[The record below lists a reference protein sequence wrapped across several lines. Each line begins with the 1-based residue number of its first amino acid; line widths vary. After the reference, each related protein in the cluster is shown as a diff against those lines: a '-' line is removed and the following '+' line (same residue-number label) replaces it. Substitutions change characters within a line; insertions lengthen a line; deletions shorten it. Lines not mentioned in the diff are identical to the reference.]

1 MPTPPSDWPR
11 ALALLDEA
19 LALPEPQRQA
29 WLDRTAASQPD
40 VLPLL
45 RKLLQAHDRVQAN
58 ELLATLPKLPP
69 QPLAD
74 RPPAAGQKGQRVG
87 PFELIEPLGQ
97 GGMGSV
103 WLARYADGRLKREV
117 AVKLPA
123 ASHNPSALNSLRE
136 RFARERDF
144 LAQLEHP
151 HIARLYDAGV
161 SDAGQPFLAMEYVAG
176 GQPIDRW
183 CDAQRLGIAQRLALF
198 QQVLA
203 AVAYAHQQL
212 VLHRDLKPGN
222 VLVDGQGQV
231 RLLDFGIARL
241 LPPTA
246 PPGDGGGDGAGADE
260 AGAFPVTAPV
270 DLTEQIGA
278 AFTLGHAA
286 PEQLQQGALS
296 TATDV
301 YALGVMLYQLLTGL
315 SPYQPTRDTRG
326 ALEDAVLLAT
336 PEAPSGRVLGGDA
349 LVARQTNAAALRQ
362 ALRGDLDTITAKALK
377 KNPAERYPTVA
388 ALADD
393 LRRHLARLPISA
405 RPDSWAY
412 RARLFVARHRL
423 AVAATALASVAL
435 VTTAGVAAW
444 QAQASAA
451 NAAIANKEAARAN
464 AAQKFFAGLLAKA
477 DPEQNLSLTR
487 VEREGID
494 SALAIA
500 EAQLSQTPETLALVL
515 RQIGEIYIRNDI
527 PAKNLPLQRRRVELL
542 TQMANA
548 DTDELMDARIEW
560 ARALGTS
567 PSSADRGR
575 ALPEANE
582 TYRLSIARRASDQ
595 QVVRALCLLI
605 DIYLMQH
612 DRQQAHQHAVQA
624 LQLAQKTL
632 PNPSPLL
639 SLTHA
644 YRGITDA
651 QRGDFDSA
659 VDHFQRSLAI
669 DATGRGRDRLEQV
682 HTRMA
687 YANVLHQ
694 AGRYRAAREEAI
706 SLMAFANAKL
716 GEMEGTLAPARRR
729 AIASTLALG
738 RTEDASRMAQQMLP
752 IDLAAE
758 EDPLRQG
765 AAYWAR
771 GQVAMAEG
779 DFGAAD
785 TWFTT
790 ATKGLSANAP
800 MTDALNVSRV
810 ELLLRTGRA
819 ELAHEFSQSM
829 LSSLRSARRA
839 DSEAYARTLEL
850 DGVALA
856 RMGRLVDAHTAFAE
870 ACSLRQA
877 KLQLNHPDRVRCNA
891 YVALA
896 TSPSNQRTPAQ
907 SLAAE
912 LEHMSDGDLGDTALG
927 RSLMAALALVKVGP
941 MQAADFPLFD

>member
-29 WLDRTAASQPD
+29 WLDRTAASEPQ

-58 ELLATLPKLPP
+58 ELLATLPKLPL
-69 QPLAD
+69 QPVAD
-74 RPPAAGQKGQRVG
+74 RPPAAGQQGQRVG

-123 ASHNPSALNSLRE
+123 ASHDPLALNSLRE

-183 CDAQRLGIAQRLALF
+183 CDAQRLGIAQRLAPF

-246 PPGDGGGDGAGADE
+246 LPGADGEGGGAGAGE
-260 AGAFPVTAPV
+260 AGAFPVTAPGN
-270 DLTEQIGA
+270 LTEQIGA

-349 LVARQTNAAALRQ
+349 LAARQTSATALRQ

-444 QAQASAA
+444 QAQASAV

-464 AAQKFFAGLLAKA
+464 AAQKFFAGLLSSA
-477 DPEQNLSLTR
+477 DPEKNKNMTLASRQIVDEALVTA
-487 VEREGID
+487 ERE
-494 SALAIA
+494 LAA
-500 EAQLSQTPETLALVL
+500 SPETLALVL
-515 RQIGEIYIRNDI
+515 KQLSDVYMRLDVPEQYL
-527 PAKNLPLQRRRVELL
+527 KVQRRRVALLQGAAGGNLDDAVDAHIEL
-542 TQMANA
+542 
-548 DTDELMDARIEW
+548 
-560 ARALGTS
+560 ARAMS
-567 PSSADRGR
+567 NSAVEADRQQAMAA
-575 ALPEANE
+575 ALQ
-582 TYRLSIARRASDQ
+582 ARDLALARHASPTL
-595 QVVRALCLLI
+595 VVTALCLLA
-605 DIYLMQH
+605 DL
-612 DRQQAHQHAVQA
+612 QAQASRNSDALASATQAVAQA
-624 LQLAQKTL
+624 LAAQPVPQDALALAYAQLGKAAGAEGRFEDARQAFRKTIEIDQG
-632 PNPSPLL
+632 PNGRGLVEQLQTRILL
-639 SLTHA
+639 ANLEFESGRYEA
-644 YRGITDA
+644 A
-651 QRGDFDSA
+651 QREALGT
-659 VDHFQRSLAI
+659 L
-669 DATGRGRDRLEQV
+669 DA
-682 HTRMA
+682 
-687 YANVLHQ
+687 
-694 AGRYRAAREEAI
+694 
-706 SLMAFANAKL
+706 AKQNL
-716 GEMEGTLAPARRR
+716 GEMEGTLFPARTL
-729 AIASTLALG
+729 AVSAGIAAGDAANLWPKVPALLAPDLASTEPLRKSAALYAQGMAAMVVGQWAVAESSFAQAEPGAVVRPRLATRL
-738 RTEDASRMAQQMLP
+738 RIRMAELK
-752 IDLAAE
+752 
-758 EDPLRQG
+758 LRQG
-765 AAYWAR
+765 QTEQ
-771 GQVAMAEG
+771 G
-779 DFGAAD
+779 
-785 TWFTT
+785 
-790 ATKGLSANAP
+790 
-800 MTDALNVSRV
+800 
-810 ELLLRTGRA
+810 
-819 ELAHEFSQSM
+819 
-829 LSSLRSARRA
+829 
-839 DSEAYARTLEL
+839 
-850 DGVALA
+850 
-856 RMGRLVDAHTAFAE
+856 
-870 ACSLRQA
+870 
-877 KLQLNHPDRVRCNA
+877 
-891 YVALA
+891 
-896 TSPSNQRTPAQ
+896 
-907 SLAAE
+907 
-912 LEHMSDGDLGDTALG
+912 LGDAG
-927 RSLMAALALVKVGP
+927 
-941 MQAADFPLFD
+941 